1 MSLLEKFQSTSHDQS
16 FSNLWYFV

>member
-1 MSLLEKFQSTSHDQS
+1 MSLLEKFQSTSHDQL